1 MVFRFREKSKI
12 WGQPLNAFKSVLPDF
27 NKSRFGQKY
36 WTRDS
41 FFSKKN
47 LQNFEAIILRWI
59 SNCHSFLKGANA
71 GLFFYIFVF
80 SIKLTVNVQYKF
92 LCLIRTADLWSR
104 KQPLYQLSHNHCP
117 PSDILFLKW
126 AIPGLFFV
134 YCRSFQTKSIQ
145 FYNKLM

>member
-41 FFSKKN
+41 FFSKKI